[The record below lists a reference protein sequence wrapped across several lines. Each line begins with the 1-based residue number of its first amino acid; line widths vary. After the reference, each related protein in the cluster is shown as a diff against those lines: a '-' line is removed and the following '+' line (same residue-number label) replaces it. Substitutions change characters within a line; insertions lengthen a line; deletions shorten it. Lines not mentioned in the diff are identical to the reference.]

1 MYPTKS
7 QQSMVAVKML
17 FMLSIITEKEYHNSF
32 KDKLRG
38 SMYFSDDIKKQSL
51 RSWFGDTRN

>member
-32 KDKLRG
+32 KDKLRE
-38 SMYFSDDIKKQSL
+38 FNV
-51 RSWFGDTRN
+51 F